1 METRKRVEV
10 LQVLPTLSPADAALE
25 NAYVVHKLWLAKDRA
40 AFLGGLGAQIRAVVT
55 TGGGGAKAEVI
66 NALPALEIISCFG
79 VGVDAIDTPLC
90 RARGI
95 AVTNTPDVLTNDVAD
110 MAIALLLATLR
121 RLPQGDRFVRT
132 GKWLAGNFPLSDALG
147 DKVMGIVG
155 MGRIGQAI
163 GRRAEAFGVRV
174 VYHGPRQKPDLPQ
187 RYYSDLQ
194 TMAHE
199 CDILMVACPG
209 GAATRDLVD
218 AGVLHA
224 LGSRGYLI
232 NIARGSVVDESAL
245 VTALQTGKLAGAG
258 LDVFADEPKTPEALW
273 AMENVVLQPHAGSA
287 THQTRAAMGDLVV
300 RNLAAHFAGKP
311 LLTRYA

>member
-1 METRKRVEV
+1 MKMRRRIEI
-10 LQVLPTLSPADAALE
+10 LQVLPTLSPADAVLE
-25 NAYVVHKLWLAKDRA
+25 KAYVVHKLWLATDRA
-40 AFLGGLGAQIRAVVT
+40 AFLAALGAEVRAVVT

-66 NALPALEIISCFG
+66 DSLPALEIISCFG
-79 VGVDAIDTPLC
+79 VGVDAIDIPLC
-90 RARGI
+90 KARGI

-110 MAIALLLATLR
+110 MAIGLLLATLR
-121 RLPQGDRFVRT
+121 RLPQGDRFVRS

-147 DKVMGIVG
+147 GKVMGIVG

-163 GRRAEAFGVRV
+163 GHRAEAFGVRV

-187 RYYSDLQ
+187 RYYPDLRK
-194 TMAHE
+194 MAQE
-199 CDILMVACPG
+199 SDILMVACPG
-209 GAATRDLVD
+209 GAATRNLVD

-224 LGSRGYLI
+224 LGPQGYLI
-232 NIARGSVVDESAL
+232 NIARGSVVDEPAL
-245 VTALQTGKLAGAG
+245 VTALQAGKLAGAG
-258 LDVFADEPKTPEALW
+258 LDVFADEPKTPELLW

-300 RNLAAHFAGKP
+300 RNLAAHFSGEP